1 MDPFD
6 TPLNRQKCQDT
17 YGYLESDSA
26 SDKTII
32 WTLVLIACT
41 ILMEVFSNGKLDCC
55 EPGTT
60 TDEETA
66 SATATGTVIVSAQPE
81 TRPAPQPEVQVG
93 DENDGV
99 ETTTTAVEP
108 KKPDSCSFCCSE
120 NPSPQTRA
128 NRFVIAT
135 VLYIIICVAFG
146 KRIDEATTTPY
157 VDLTCWSIIQPT
169 RPNWVAITFL
179 NIIPFV
185 CASVAFL
192 RTLVDSLLVRW
203 GKALTYQA
211 SSDQCF
217 WSPLMPFMAVLCAGY
232 LMFECIKIPIALLM
246 GNREVSLFTA
256 KSTTKRK
263 AEEIEMQEGEARGLV
278 DDMDGQGD
286 AEHEYGDGGLPAY
299 DEVCSPRRS
308 TEGKRLS
315 ENSGV

>member
-41 ILMEVFSNGKLDCC
+41 ILIEVFSNGKLDCG

-66 SATATGTVIVSAQPE
+66 NVTATGTNIVSAQPE
-81 TRPAPQPEVQVG
+81 TRPAPQPEVQIAG
-93 DENDGV
+93 ENDGV
-99 ETTTTAVEP
+99 ETTTAVEP
-108 KKPDSCSFCCSE
+108 KKTDSCSFCCSE

-128 NRFVIAT
+128 NRFVVAT

-157 VDLTCWSIIQPT
+157 VDLTCSSIIQPT

-185 CASVAFL
+185 CASCAFL

-203 GKALTYQA
+203 GKALTYQT
-211 SSDQCF
+211 SGDQCF
-217 WSPLMPFMAVLCAGY
+217 WSPLMPFMVVLCAGY
-232 LMFECIKIPIALLM
+232 MVFECIKIPIALLM

-263 AEEIEMQEGEARGLV
+263 AEEIEMQEGEAQGLV

-286 AEHEYGDGGLPAY
+286 LEDGDGGLPAY
-299 DEVCSPRRS
+299 DEVCSARRS
-308 TEGKRLS
+308 TEGKPLS
-315 ENSGV
+315 DSGV